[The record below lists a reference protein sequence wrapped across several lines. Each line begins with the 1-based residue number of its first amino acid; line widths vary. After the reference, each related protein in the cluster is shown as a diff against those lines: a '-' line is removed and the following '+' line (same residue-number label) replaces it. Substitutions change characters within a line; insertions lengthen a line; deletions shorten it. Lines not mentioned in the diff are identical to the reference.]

1 MLTCSCNSRTEIE
14 SLYLLIEECS
24 KKFIRMSCL
33 HDLMLLLPVDVQTK
47 IHECLVHIL
56 RREKHACNVEY
67 LMNRQQRELCY
78 EHSDNCLYMLLESHD
93 IEEYGFTSANVSSL
107 GVAGTLRVVFSNVHV
122 DKSKIEDI
130 ITKGLMKRIAKV
142 HKHTV
147 LDNHEIDILNLRI
160 LSLQTKSIAYDRLIY
175 GLIKII
181 KQNSLIFVCKGE

>member
-1 MLTCSCNSRTEIE
+1 
-14 SLYLLIEECS
+14 
-24 KKFIRMSCL
+24 
-33 HDLMLLLPVDVQTK
+33 
-47 IHECLVHIL
+47 
-56 RREKHACNVEY
+56 
-67 LMNRQQRELCY
+67 
-78 EHSDNCLYMLLESHD
+78 MLLESHD

-130 ITKGLMKRIAKV
+130 ITKGLMKRIAKL